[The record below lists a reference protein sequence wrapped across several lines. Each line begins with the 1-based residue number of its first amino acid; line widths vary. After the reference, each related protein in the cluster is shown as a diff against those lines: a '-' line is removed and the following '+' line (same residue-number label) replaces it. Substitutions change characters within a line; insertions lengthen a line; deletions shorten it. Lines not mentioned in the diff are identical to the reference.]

1 MNKRKNYPDSWTIR
15 QKLLY
20 SPGERPIVCQIFGS
34 DPEKYSGAVTYIKEL
49 GFDGVD
55 INMGC
60 PEKNVIKCGSGM
72 SSFLSLNNY

>member
-1 MNKRKNYPDSWTIR
+1 MNKKNYPDSWTIR

-34 DPEKYSGAVTYIKEL
+34 DPEKYRGAVTYIKEL

-60 PEKNVIKCGSGM
+60 PERNVIKCGAGM
-72 SSFLSLNNY
+72 SYLKPHGLN